1 MKIQPE
7 KNYHPSFTRVVY
19 ATINSFPFPV
29 VSTNEFFVLAYYKGI
44 RLYYSN
50 YLVVFIDVSCEIVW
64 LFYLFDYLIF
74 IWIVFVLFFK
84 SFHELHLK

>member
-50 YLVVFIDVSCEIVW
+50 YLVVLLTYHVKLFGFFICLTISFSFGSFLYCFSKVSMNYI
-64 LFYLFDYLIF
+64 
-74 IWIVFVLFFK
+74 
-84 SFHELHLK
+84 